1 VILIGRDPTDPADDR
16 DITIRNRCDIAGYR
30 LCMQD
35 GLDPLARTALWTAAM
50 RAREHSRDDRLF
62 EEPLAA
68 LLATEDGPRIMRGFE
83 GEVQKGVEDPALAVR
98 TRFLDDQIRAAASS
112 GIRQFV
118 FVAAGMDT
126 RAYRLEWPEGST
138 VYELDRP
145 ALLELKATI
154 ISSVDSRPGCSV
166 RMVGVD
172 LLSDWTFA
180 VQAAGFAE
188 RECTLWLVEGLLYFL
203 SPDERDSLLKELTA
217 LSASGSRL
225 LADYVGETTLLCAAR
240 GGRRWRPAVTHGS
253 PAATSLR
260 SSSMALA
267 GRRRSRRMGRRRLT
281 TAGGLRPT
289 LLLECREPV
298 AATCSAPVWI
308 YRCKP
313 TNEGPT
319 RKGSTS
325 TVRHTS
331 PVT

>member
-1 VILIGRDPTDPADDR
+1 VILIGRDPTVPADDR
-16 DITIRNRCDIAGYR
+16 DINIRNRCDIAGYR

-68 LLATEDGPRIMRGFE
+68 LLATEEGPRIMRGFE

-188 RECTLWLVEGLLYFL
+188 RERTLWLVEGLLYFL

-225 LADYVGETTLLCAAR
+225 LADYVGETTLFCAAMSA
-240 GGRRWRPAVTHGS
+240 WREKMAASGHPWKSGCDEPEKLLDGLGWSATITAYGS
-253 PAATSLR
+253 PEADYGRWTAANIAPGVPGTR
-260 SSSMALA
+260 
-267 GRRRSRRMGRRRLT
+267 GRYLISARL
-281 TAGGLRPT
+281 G
-289 LLLECREPV
+289 
-298 AATCSAPVWI
+298 SAV
-308 YRCKP
+308 
-313 TNEGPT
+313 
-319 RKGSTS
+319 
-325 TVRHTS
+325 
-331 PVT
+331 